1 MKSPIYKLEQIDF
14 CNEVRK
20 GGGSGQMVDKGATG
34 FCRVVAC
41 GCNVD

>member
-14 CNEVRK
+14 FNEVRK
-20 GGGSGQMVDKGATG
+20 GGCQMVDKGATG
-34 FCRVVAC
+34 YCRVVAG

>member
-20 GGGSGQMVDKGATG
+20 GGGQMVDKGAIG
-34 FCRVVAC
+34 FCRVVAG